1 MFFVFLSAV
10 FIMVGIASK
19 KEVDTEEAIKKD
31 EKGISETPNAEK
43 IIKEVM
49 DENDEI
55 MDFKTFTGSHE
66 SFFCFAII
74 VHENKKKLLVI
85 KHKDNV
91 NYLIAN
97 NENAVMQEDEGGVY
111 GDPYDGISIEDGQL
125 VMHYYGGSASWRWIR
140 ELYFDI
146 GDEDIILSKYIF
158 YYFHAN
164 VDNQEDILKSIGGNI
179 KELDFIKGVKIDK
192 KNNNNK
198 AECQT
203 EKMKKYVFNIMDFN
217 ISDFIEK
224 FDWEE

>member
-1 MFFVFLSAV
+1 MA
-10 FIMVGIASK
+10 GIASK

-31 EKGISETPNAEK
+31 EKSISETPNAEK

-55 MDFKTFTGSHE
+55 MEFKTFTGSHE

-74 VHENKKKLLVI
+74 LHENKKKLLVI

-97 NENAVMQEDEGGVY
+97 NEHAVMQEDEGGVY
-111 GDPYDGISIEDGQL
+111 GDPYDGISIEDDQL
-125 VMHYYGGSASWRWIR
+125 VMDYYGGSASWRWIR
-140 ELYFDI
+140 RLYFDI
-146 GDEDIILSKYIF
+146 GDEDIILSKYTF
-158 YYFHAN
+158 HYFHAN
-164 VDNQEDILKSIGGNI
+164 VDNQEDILKSIGGHI
-179 KELDFIKGVKIDK
+179 KEMDFIRGVKIDK

-198 AECQT
+198 IESRT
-203 EKMKKYVFNIMDFN
+203 EKMKKYIFNIKDFN

-224 FDWEE
+224 FDWKE

>member
-1 MFFVFLSAV
+1 MA
-10 FIMVGIASK
+10 GIALK
-19 KEVDTEEAIKKD
+19 KDVDTEEEIKKD
-31 EKGISETPNAEK
+31 EKSISETPKAEK

-55 MDFKTFTGSHE
+55 LEFKTFTGSHE

-74 VHENKKKLLVI
+74 EHENKKKLLVI
-85 KHKDNV
+85 EHKDNV

-111 GDPYDGISIEDGQL
+111 GDPYDGISIEDDQL
-125 VMHYYGGSASWRWIR
+125 VMRYYGGSASWRWIR

-146 GDEDIILSKYIF
+146 GDEDIMLSKYKF

-164 VDNQEDILKSIGGNI
+164 VDNQEDILKSKGGHI
-179 KELDFIKGVKIDK
+179 KELDFIRGNKIDK

-198 AECQT
+198 VKLQT
-203 EKMKKYVFNIMDFN
+203 EKMKKYVFNIIDFN